1 MARTLLARCALCA
14 AYLPP
19 EPRFRRDGCRLPGGR
34 DCRRDRAV
42 QHRACGI
49 AGSLPVHR
57 QRAARQ
63 DWHARQ
69 GQAARSGGHG
79 ATACR
84 SATERRP
91 GRRLRLDRLGHD
103 AERRGPPRI
112 GAHAVP
118 FSKRSERARGA
129 APPRA
134 RLQRGGR
141 AGGRAAPA
149 GRGAHVS
156 VLAATLRRAARGRGA
171 DPPFEPRALHRDW
184 RVATSVLPDGAGDCR
199 SPACDVRSERRMGRP
214 GPSGAERHPRHRR
227 AATSAALRPVRQGDS
242 GTLSERRAS
251 VRTKLGRDTVGR
263 RLRADAAVD
272 LRVVHVAA
280 PARLRE
286 RLHPAVG
293 AWDVP
298 GARVRRAGRHRRQ
311 SWTVDAAAP
320 RGIAAPRIQRR
331 RTGRCGEL
339 LGPAG
344 RAQAPSP
351 QCGSGRGPHG
361 RTRQRAGLALQCGP
375 CDGVGTDLWT
385 VTGLVVFAPA
395 PDVDDPD
402 DGWHRKPASASPPA
416 RRANI
421 ADGAVVGGH
430 RRGRPGADR
439 PVPDLAWLR
448 SPQRDHRCGQPS
460 RERLQGM
467 GRPRRVL

>member
-1 MARTLLARCALCA
+1 MAARRDFGGVDQIKERCRDQRGGPTLEAIWLESPICA
-14 AYLPP
+14 ANLSP

-63 DWHARQ
+63 AWHARQ

-79 ATACR
+79 ASACG

-118 FSKRSERARGA
+118 FSKRSERARGT

-184 RVATSVLPDGAGDCR
+184 RVATSGLPDGAGDCR
-199 SPACDVRSERRMGRP
+199 SPACDVRSET
-214 GPSGAERHPRHRR
+214 SYGASR
-227 AATSAALRPVRQGDS
+227 SVWS
-242 GTLSERRAS
+242 GT
-251 VRTKLGRDTVGR
+251 
-263 RLRADAAVD
+263 
-272 LRVVHVAA
+272 
-280 PARLRE
+280 
-286 RLHPAVG
+286 
-293 AWDVP
+293 
-298 GARVRRAGRHRRQ
+298 
-311 SWTVDAAAP
+311 
-320 RGIAAPRIQRR
+320 
-331 RTGRCGEL
+331 
-339 LGPAG
+339 
-344 RAQAPSP
+344 
-351 QCGSGRGPHG
+351 
-361 RTRQRAGLALQCGP
+361 
-375 CDGVGTDLWT
+375 
-385 VTGLVVFAPA
+385 
-395 PDVDDPD
+395 
-402 DGWHRKPASASPPA
+402 SPPA
-416 RRANI
+416 SPSSDFSRSSTSSPGRLRNAFRETRVRSYEVGPGHSGPPATCRR
-421 ADGAVVGGH
+421 
-430 RRGRPGADR
+430 
-439 PVPDLAWLR
+439 
-448 SPQRDHRCGQPS
+448 CC
-460 RERLQGM
+460 
-467 GRPRRVL
+467 